1 MFLTLL
7 VVRMQKYEP
16 QKKKKV
22 RNMRNYLEMEH
33 FPKVGSAK
41 EKSKKRSR
49 KSFLVKC
56 AITSEEEQGET
67 FSRKFQVRT

>member
-1 MFLTLL
+1 
-7 VVRMQKYEP
+7 
-16 QKKKKV
+16 
-22 RNMRNYLEMEH
+22 MRNYLEMEH